1 MRLGLIG
8 YAARTGC
15 GQINRDL
22 WDLGFAD
29 SWLVPRHPVVGF
41 DESVCP
47 QYAIRCEREGD
58 DFLYGAFLNGI
69 DVLVFIESPCIR
81 SFDIVGEARRRGVLV
96 CCVPMMEW
104 LPLLPW
110 VEQVDVMWGPTQWS
124 VAELQR
130 YRDEAASHGITCNWK
145 DSIIG
150 GRWGVDVERFPFRQ
164 RTKAE
169 TFLFCNG
176 GGGCLGRKGARATA
190 LAAHMAPH
198 VPILFRSQKAAD
210 LPPLPSSV
218 TLSVENAADK
228 WSIYGAGDVLIAP
241 SRFEGLGLQHY
252 EAQACGLPVITTAA
266 GPMDECRPLV
276 KVPAYS
282 SPADLCGR
290 PFPAWDVDI
299 ADLATTL
306 RGVHG
311 RDISK
316 ASLAAREF
324 VEREHN
330 LRTIA
335 RDLRA
340 ELQSRKK

>member
-8 YAARTGC
+8 WSVRTGC

-29 SWLVPRHPVVGF
+29 AWLVPRHPVAGF
-41 DESVCP
+41 DGSLCP
-47 QYAIRCEREGD
+47 LAATICEREGD
-58 DFLYGAFLNGI
+58 DEVYRAFLGSI

-81 SFDIVGEARRRGVLV
+81 NFDIVGEARRRGVLV

-110 VEQVDVMWGPTQWS
+110 VEQVDVMWGPTRWS

-130 YRDEAASHGITCNWK
+130 YRDEAASHGITCHWK
-145 DSIIG
+145 DTIIG
-150 GRWGVDVERFPFRQ
+150 GRWGVDVDRFPFRQ

-190 LAAHMAPH
+190 LAAHLAPS
-198 VPILFRSQKAAD
+198 VPILFRSQKSTD
-210 LPPLPSSV
+210 LPPLPSNV

-228 WSIYGAGDVLIAP
+228 WSIYDRGDVLIAP

-266 GPMDECRPLV
+266 GPMDECNPLV
-276 KVPAYS
+276 KVPAYRS
-282 SPADLCGR
+282 EADLCGR

-299 ADLATTL
+299 SDLATTL
-306 RGVHG
+306 RAVHG

-330 LRTIA
+330 LRMIA
-335 RDLRA
+335 RELRA
-340 ELQSRKK
+340 ELESRKK